1 MDKPKVSILVP
12 VYGVEKFIARCA
24 ESLFRQTYKN
34 IEFIFVN
41 DCTKDGSIDAL
52 KKTIQ
57 KFPQR
62 EYQINIINHEKNCG
76 LAASR
81 NTAVA
86 YASGEFL
93 MHVDSDDYVDKHI
106 VEETVKIQLETN
118 ADIVSCNAIRL
129 RQGITERISHKEY
142 SSTKENCLAVIS
154 RDDEVCVWGRLIR
167 TSLYKDNC
175 IRTEQGINMAEDY
188 QVIGRLMFYANKT
201 VVLNQFL
208 YFYDCTNEGSY
219 SNNFSIEKNRQ
230 SWRSFDIVKD
240 FFHDKG
246 KEYVDATYKGE
257 INIIVSH
264 LIMSG
269 KISNGKYYYEEARN
283 RLKFIERKY
292 WKCVPLERRMV
303 LYLSSNFFIMR
314 MYTQLSRYI
323 KYLFKANLRSDKE

>member
-1 MDKPKVSILVP
+1 MKVTIAVP
-12 VYGVEKFIARCA
+12 IYGVEKFIERCA
-24 ESLFRQTYKN
+24 VSLFEQTYKD
-34 IEFIFVN
+34 IEYIFVN
-41 DCTKDGSIDAL
+41 DCTKDKSVLILNDVI
-52 KKTIQ
+52 KRYPERKSHVHIIQ
-57 KFPQR
+57 H
-62 EYQINIINHEKNCG
+62 EINKG
-76 LAASR
+76 LAAAR

-86 YASGEFL
+86 NATGEFL
-93 MHVDSDDYVDKHI
+93 MHVDSDDYVDKRI
-106 VEETVKIQLETN
+106 VEEAVKTQLETN
-118 ADIVSCNAIRL
+118 ANIVSCNAIRL
-129 RQGITERISHKEY
+129 RQGFTEEIRHKEY
-142 SSTKENCLAVIS
+142 SSSKENCLAVIS

-246 KEYVDATYKGE
+246 KEYVDATYRGE

-292 WKCVPLERRMV
+292 WKCVPLGRRIV
-303 LYLSSNFFIMR
+303 LYLSPNFFIMR
-314 MYTQLSRYI
+314 LYTQLSRNI
-323 KYLFKANLRSDKE
+323 KYLLKANLRSDKE

>member
-1 MDKPKVSILVP
+1 MKITIAVP
-12 VYGVEKFIARCA
+12 IYGVEKFIERCVV
-24 ESLFRQTYKN
+24 SLFEQTYKD
-34 IEFIFVN
+34 IEYIFVD
-41 DCTKDGSIDAL
+41 DCTKDKSVLILNDVI
-52 KKTIQ
+52 KRY
-57 KFPQR
+57 PER
-62 EYQINIINHEKNCG
+62 ETQVHIIKHEKNKG
-76 LAASR
+76 LAAAR

-86 YASGEFL
+86 NATGEFL
-93 MHVDSDDYVDKHI
+93 MHVDSDDYVDKRI
-106 VEETVKIQLETN
+106 IEEAVKTQLETN

-129 RQGITERISHKEY
+129 RQGFTEEIRHKEY
-142 SSTKENCLAVIS
+142 SSSKENCLAVIS
-154 RDDEVCVWGRLIR
+154 RDEEVCVWGRLIK
-167 TSLYKDNC
+167 TSLYKDNG

-188 QVIGRLMFYANKT
+188 QVTGRLMFYANKT
-201 VVLNQFL
+201 VVVNQFL

-246 KEYVDATYKGE
+246 KEYVDATYRGE

-283 RLKFIERKY
+283 RLKLIERKY
-292 WKCVPLERRMV
+292 WKCVPFGRRIV

-314 MYTQLSRYI
+314 LYTQLSRYI
-323 KYLFKANLRSDKE
+323 KYLFKANLRSDK